1 MSNEENVEQ
10 HIEEQLPTEETV
22 EQQAEPQTIAAEPK
36 AEATSNEAAGNIIT
50 TLMAL
55 KENNPKVFFGA
66 IGGVVLLLGVVMM
79 SGGHEPALSG
89 PTIKNLAVGQKY
101 VLKSAN
107 SYDPAATV
115 RLVAVPGAIA
125 AYDDTEEA
133 DRKTPCQH
141 IPQGTPVTVTE
152 LQDAYG
158 TKNAFVKVLIEDG
171 ECKDKDGWALAI
183 DVQ

>member
-1 MSNEENVEQ
+1 MSNEENTEQTVDSVE
-10 HIEEQLPTEETV
+10 TEEGV
-22 EQQAEPQTIAAEPK
+22 EVEKVEAVKGEDLAANQA
-36 AEATSNEAAGNIIT
+36 SNILSQI
-50 TLMAL
+50 LSL
-55 KENNPKVFFGA
+55 KEKNPKVFFGA
-66 IGGVVLLLGVVMM
+66 IGGVVVLLVLLL
-79 SGGHEPALSG
+79 SGGESKKLSG
-89 PTIKNLAVGQKY
+89 PKIQSLAVGQKY

-115 RLVAVPGAIA
+115 RLVGVPGAIA

-133 DRKTPCQH
+133 DRTAACQH
-141 IPQGTPVTVTE
+141 IAQGTPVSVVE

-171 ECKDKDGWALAI
+171 ECKGKDGWALAI